1 MTADERIARLE
12 KELAAQKKI
21 TKVLMERVERS
32 VNDTG
37 GAYSLFERNITLQ
50 RSVEARTHEL
60 ERVNQEL
67 HRMINEANRAQETAE
82 QANRS
87 KSIFLANMSHE
98 LRTPLNA
105 IIGYSEMLSEEAQ
118 DMGEETFVA
127 DLQKI
132 QSAGKHLLGL
142 INDILDL
149 SKIEAGKMELYLE
162 TFDVSSMVQDVCTT
176 IRPLVEKNANRL
188 SIQLPE
194 NVGEMRADMTKV
206 RQMLFNL
213 LSNAS
218 KFTEQGEIAI
228 SVARESRQRQE
239 SLVFSVTDSGIGMTE
254 EQLGRLFQAFTQAD
268 ASTTRKYGGT
278 GLGLTIT
285 QRFCNMMGGTIDVK
299 STPGKGTT
307 FIVRLPATVAEQTA
321 SAAPPTACAG
331 QSGTT
336 DNSLVLVIDD
346 DPAVCDII
354 GKSLGEEGYKV
365 VFANS
370 GAEGLAL
377 ARKLRP
383 SVITLDVMMPSMDGW
398 AVLSALKQDPE
409 LAEIPVVMVT
419 IVEDRNL
426 AYTLGATDYLV
437 KPFDRSR
444 LLSVIER
451 YCPKHAE
458 HAEHFVLLV
467 EDDAMTRE
475 MTQRMLEKEGWHA
488 VLASNG
494 REALECV
501 TRRRPE
507 LILLDLMMPEM
518 DGFQFLDEL
527 AKRPDC
533 DDIPVVVVTA
543 KDLSLEDRQFLN
555 SRVERTLQKGAYR
568 RDDLVNS
575 LRDLVRDRHAGG
587 SKRSDL
593 SETR

>member
-50 RSVEARTHEL
+50 RSVEARTQEL

-67 HRMINEANRAQETAE
+67 HRMISEANRAQETAE

-118 DMGEETFVA
+118 DLGEESFVA

-132 QSAGKHLLGL
+132 QSAGRHLLGL

-162 TFDVSSMVQDVCTT
+162 TFDVGSMVRDVCTT
-176 IRPLVEKNANRL
+176 IRPLVEKNANCL

-194 NVGEMRADMTKV
+194 NVGEMRADLTKV
-206 RQMLFNL
+206 RQVLFNL

-228 SVARESRQRQE
+228 SVVRECAQRKE
-239 SLVFSVTDSGIGMTE
+239 SLVFSITDSGIGMTE

-285 QRFCNMMGGTIDVK
+285 QRFCDMMGGSIDVK
-299 STPGKGTT
+299 STPGQGTT
-307 FIVRLPATVAEQTA
+307 FTVRLPATVAEQTA
-321 SAAPPTACAG
+321 SATPAACAG
-331 QSGTT
+331 QPRAS
-336 DNSLVLVIDD
+336 DDSLVLVIDD

-370 GAEGLAL
+370 GAEGLKL
-377 ARKLRP
+377 ARELRP
-383 SVITLDVMMPSMDGW
+383 SVVTLDVMMPSMDGW

-409 LAEIPVVMVT
+409 LAEVPVVMVT

-444 LLSVIER
+444 LISVIER

-458 HAEHFVLLV
+458 HYVLLV

-488 VLASNG
+488 VLAGNG

-501 TRRRPE
+501 ARRRPE

-527 AKRPDC
+527 GKRQDC

-587 SKRSDL
+587 ARRIPS
-593 SETR
+593 

>member
-1 MTADERIARLE
+1 MTAEERIARLE

-21 TKVLMERVERS
+21 TQVLMERVERS

-50 RSVEARTHEL
+50 RSVDARTQEL

-67 HRMINEANRAQETAE
+67 HRMISEANRAQETAE

-87 KSIFLANMSHE
+87 KSVFLANMSHE

-105 IIGYSEMLSEEAQ
+105 IIGYSEMLVEEAQ
-118 DMGEETFVA
+118 DLGEDGFVA

-149 SKIEAGKMELYLE
+149 SKVEAGKMELYLE
-162 TFDVSSMVQDVCTT
+162 TFDVGAMVRDVCTT
-176 IRPLVEKNANRL
+176 ILPLVEKNANRL
-188 SIQLPE
+188 SIQLPDP
-194 NVGEMRADMTKV
+194 VGQMRADMTKV

-218 KFTEQGEIAI
+218 KFTERGEIAI
-228 SVARESRQRQE
+228 SVARDAE
-239 SLVFSVTDSGIGMTE
+239 SLVFRVTDSGIGMTE

-285 QRFCNMMGGTIDVK
+285 RRFCDMMGGTIEVA
-299 STPGKGTT
+299 STPGQGTT
-307 FIVRLPATVAEQTA
+307 FIVRLPATVAEHSASA
-321 SAAPPTACAG
+321 SAAPSSAAG
-331 QSGTT
+331 PSAPCE
-336 DNSLVLVIDD
+336 NALVLVIDD
-346 DPAVCDII
+346 DPAICDLI

-365 VFANS
+365 AFATS

-377 ARKLRP
+377 ARTLKP
-383 SVITLDVMMPSMDGW
+383 GVITLDVMMPSMDGW
-398 AVLSALKQDPE
+398 AVLAALKQDPE

-419 IVEDRNL
+419 ILEDRNL

-437 KPFDRSR
+437 KPLDRSR

-451 YCPKHAE
+451 YCPRHAE
-458 HAEHFVLLV
+458 QFVLLV

-494 REALECV
+494 RQALECIA
-501 TRRRPE
+501 RRRPE

-527 AKRPDC
+527 GKRADC
-533 DDIPVVVVTA
+533 DGIPVVVITA

-568 RDDLVNS
+568 RDDLLSS
-575 LRDLVRDRHAGG
+575 LRDLVRGARRVPA
-587 SKRSDL
+587 
-593 SETR
+593 

>member
-321 SAAPPTACAG
+321 SAAPPTASAG

-444 LLSVIER
+444 LISVIER
-451 YCPKHAE
+451 YCPK

>member
-50 RSVEARTHEL
+50 RSVDARTQEL

-67 HRMINEANRAQETAE
+67 HRMISEANRAQETAE

-105 IIGYSEMLSEEAQ
+105 IIGYSEMLVEEAQ
-118 DMGEETFVA
+118 DLGEEGFVA

-149 SKIEAGKMELYLE
+149 SKVEAGKMELYLE
-162 TFDVSSMVQDVCTT
+162 TFDVGAMVRDVCTT
-176 IRPLVEKNANRL
+176 IHPLVEKNANRL

-228 SVARESRQRQE
+228 SVARESTPRE
-239 SLVFSVTDSGIGMTE
+239 DSLVFRVTDSGIGMTE

-285 QRFCNMMGGTIDVK
+285 QRFCDMMGGTIDVT
-299 STPGKGTT
+299 STPGQGTT

-321 SAAPPTACAG
+321 SAAPAATAG
-331 QSGTT
+331 LSRTS

-346 DPAVCDII
+346 DPAICDLI

-365 VFANS
+365 AFANS

-377 ARKLRP
+377 ARTLKP

-409 LAEIPVVMVT
+409 LAEIPVVMAT
-419 IVEDRNL
+419 ILEDRNL
-426 AYTLGATDYLV
+426 AYTLGATDYLL

-444 LLSVIER
+444 LISVIER
-451 YCPKHAE
+451 YCHKHAE
-458 HAEHFVLLV
+458 QFVLLV

-475 MTQRMLEKEGWHA
+475 MTQRMLEKEGWQT

-494 REALECV
+494 REGLECV
-501 TRRRPE
+501 AQRRPE

-518 DGFQFLDEL
+518 DGFQFLEEL
-527 AKRPDC
+527 DKRPDC

-568 RDDLVNS
+568 REDLVNS

-587 SKRSDL
+587 AR
-593 SETR
+593 RVPA